1 MKQPQHSISGVW
13 RSLSGVWSLLE
24 TTSAL
29 HSIPHDLGHEWS
41 VEVTQIETKNEW
53 SVEVFECF
61 SRFGATVPVDP
72 F

>member
-1 MKQPQHSISGVW
+1 M
-13 RSLSGVWSLLE
+13 LE

-61 SRFGATVPVDP
+61 SRFGATVWRPLWENNKLSLTPGGQFVN
-72 F
+72 